1 MSYSDDWDHYLNN
14 IKSIKAGQKQK
25 DRLTMAVQTMRR
37 NFGED
42 WLSESKDTPHTIL
55 WSLQSMSGAM
65 DEGLLVIWGDYISAV
80 EKSKGFE
87 TLRNKLKRHDCFE
100 SSLAE
105 LEMAGRLASHG
116 CRIEFEP
123 KTGDKVP
130 DLHCHIG
137 ESKFFIEVKTLT
149 TANETVKAFKTL
161 TGILSVCRPISPVG
175 QIFKPLSKLHLEKVT
190 SIVVREA
197 IRAVSDK
204 IAIEVDIN
212 KILKMY
218 LVPNE
223 MPDRIKMCKEWHS
236 KQEQLGIVPHGSW
249 MSGPKDNVRQE
260 YRVRMKINN
269 FAKKQQIPLDEIGV
283 LVLTGQFLFQ
293 DADDVERFVD
303 FVIEDVYDLGNI
315 SAVVLVSGKAF
326 GDTKVEIIDR
336 HDFIFIRNHLY
347 GGIQEDIVIIKNQFY
362 KPKFDYEN
370 LKSLLLARNERIS
383 SR

>member
-1 MSYSDDWDHYLNN
+1 M
-14 IKSIKAGQKQK
+14 
-25 DRLTMAVQTMRR
+25 
-37 NFGED
+37 
-42 WLSESKDTPHTIL
+42 
-55 WSLQSMSGAM
+55 
-65 DEGLLVIWGDYISAV
+65 
-80 EKSKGFE
+80 
-87 TLRNKLKRHDCFE
+87 
-100 SSLAE
+100 
-105 LEMAGRLASHG
+105 
-116 CRIEFEP
+116 
-123 KTGDKVP
+123 
-130 DLHCHIG
+130 
-137 ESKFFIEVKTLT
+137 
-149 TANETVKAFKTL
+149 
-161 TGILSVCRPISPVG
+161 
-175 QIFKPLSKLHLEKVT
+175 
-190 SIVVREA
+190 VREA

-204 IAIEVDIN
+204 IAVEVDIN

-223 MPDRIKMCKEWHS
+223 MSDRIKMCKEWHS

-315 SAVVLVSGKAF
+315 SAGVLVSGKAF

-347 GGIQEDIVIIKNQFY
+347 VGIQEDIVIIKNQFY